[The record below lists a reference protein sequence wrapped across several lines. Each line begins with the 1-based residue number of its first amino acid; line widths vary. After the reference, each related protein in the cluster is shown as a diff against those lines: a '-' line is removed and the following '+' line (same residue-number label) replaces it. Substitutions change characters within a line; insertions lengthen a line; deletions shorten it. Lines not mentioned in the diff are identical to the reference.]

1 MRPCKLQILRDEL
14 PPPPPYIPAIN
25 DNSLD
30 DTNLDFSTPID
41 PNIPPNSNTGYIFL
55 TTPDSYGIYRK
66 YSNGKPSITPDEN
79 YNISDISDSP
89 YLALNPSSSSAMP
102 HASSTTNKLAEAA
115 KSATNAVTTFFA
127 PFRNASI
134 YRLITWFY
142 NSSNTKSIS
151 ELNSLVRDVILAPDF
166 KPDDFVGFS
175 AIKEHALMDSY
186 RESASTSSDQPS
198 PFEFDDTW
206 IKGKVEISVPCEG
219 FAFESEATAPK
230 FTVEVHYRKI
240 IEVVKSALSESKVEK
255 FHMFPFRAF
264 SKPEPDEPE
273 ERIYSEM
280 YTGDF
285 WNNEHEKL
293 QSAHQ
298 HGPNSHLEAIII
310 SLLIWSDSMS
320 LAQFGNAELWPI
332 YLYIGNQSKYSRCKP
347 TSFAAHHIAYL
358 PKVCSES
365 FKSNIALLTFNS

>member
-1 MRPCKLQILRDEL
+1 LRPRKPQILRDEL

-25 DNSLD
+25 DNSPD
-30 DTNLDFSTPID
+30 DKNMEFATLTD
-41 PNIPPNSNTGYIFL
+41 PNIPPNSNPEDVFR

-79 YNISDISDSP
+79 YNLSDISDSP
-89 YLALNPSSSSAMP
+89 YLALDPSSSATP
-102 HASSTTNKLAEAA
+102 HASLTLDKLAEAA
-115 KSATNAVTTFFA
+115 KSATNAVTTFFV
-127 PFRNASI
+127 PFQNASI
-134 YRLITWFY
+134 YRLMTWFY

-151 ELNSLVRDVILAPDF
+151 ELNSLVHDVILAPDF

-175 AIKEHALMDSY
+175 AIKEHAVMDSY
-186 RESASTSSDQPS
+186 RESPSTVSDQPS

-206 IKGKVEISVPCEG
+206 INGKVEISVPCEG
-219 FAFESEATAPK
+219 FSFESEAVAPK
-230 FTVEVHYRKI
+230 FTVEVHYRRL
-240 IEVVKSALSESKVEK
+240 IEVIKSALSESEAEK

-264 SKPEPDEPE
+264 WKPASDEPE
-273 ERIYSEM
+273 ERIYSEI

-285 WNNEHEKL
+285 WNDEYEKV

-310 SLLIWSDSMS
+310 SLMIWSDSMS

-347 TSFAAHHIAYL
+347 TSFAAHHIAYF
-358 PKVCSES
+358 PKVCS
-365 FKSNIALLTFNS
+365 FKSKISHLTFNP